1 MDSAGVAELYS
12 WRKGAID
19 LAVCASLW
27 FISNA
32 DEAKRRCMWNNATY
46 IDRRPNRRVFDVHQI
61 NPNTEQ
67 NKERNPPFVTLPN
80 STEDIH
86 CRIMLSLAVNVASLA
101 GWSLGR

>member
-32 DEAKRRCMWNNATY
+32 DEAKRRCIWNNATY
-46 IDRRPNRRVFDVHQI
+46 IDRRRIGEFLTSIRSTQTLSRTRR
-61 NPNTEQ
+61 E
-67 NKERNPPFVTLPN
+67 
-80 STEDIH
+80 IH
-86 CRIMLSLAVNVASLA
+86 PSSPSPTQRKIYTVESC
-101 GWSLGR
+101 